1 MEQNHQP
8 KRINKKK
15 NHIAEVVVSI
25 GIVLALIIGFL
36 SGYGLANYRQ
46 DKQPQVHQSVYD
58 EVLEILKKTW
68 LDVEDREINYDA
80 LSIQGLLKELNDPY
94 SDYYTRDEWIDYTS
108 NVNGSVIG
116 IGVSLRVI
124 DQGGLITAVSEGSPA
139 KTSGLVAG
147 DIIIQVDG
155 TPIKGMNATQI
166 AKLIQGEE
174 GVAVK
179 IRYLHDAKEQEVD
192 IVRRTIDGSCMYMIR
207 EEQGHRFGFIQVST
221 FGQMTA
227 QRFKEALE
235 MFKQADIKTLVIDLR
250 NNTGGYLSAAEGIL
264 NLLLPKGQIMYYLEE
279 KDKEAVAYRSD
290 NADFYHFDQGYILVN
305 DYSASASE
313 VVAGALQEVLKYQL
327 VGETTYGK
335 GIAQIN
341 ETLSD
346 LSVIKY
352 TYARW
357 LLPSGKCI
365 HKEGLI
371 PDIEVEQID
380 TDDITTR
387 NLEHDLAYDSVDEL
401 TISLQKMLNML
412 GYGSLREDGYFDH
425 ATETALQQFESDQ
438 QLKVDGVYSNEDH
451 DQLIVQV
458 LLYLSEHDVTYQ
470 KMLDSLE

>member
-8 KRINKKK
+8 KMIKNKKS
-15 NHIAEVVVSI
+15 HIAEVVVSI
-25 GIVLALIIGFL
+25 GVVLSLVIGFL
-36 SGYGLANYRQ
+36 SGYSIANHRL
-46 DKQPQVHQSVYD
+46 DKQPQVDQSIYD
-58 EVLEILKKTW
+58 EALEILKNTW
-68 LDVEDREINYDA
+68 LDVENRDINYDA
-80 LSIQGLLKELNDPY
+80 LSIQGLLNELNDPY
-94 SDYYTRDEWIDYTS
+94 SDYYTKDEWASYTS

-116 IGVSLRVI
+116 IGVSLRVVE
-124 DQGGLITAVSEGSPA
+124 QGGLITAVSEGSPA
-139 KTSGLVAG
+139 KASGLVAG
-147 DIIIQVDG
+147 DIMTHVDG
-155 TPIKGMNATQI
+155 QSIQGMSATEI

-179 IRYLHDAKEQEVD
+179 IRYLHDDTVKEVD
-192 IVRRTIDGSCMYMIR
+192 IVRRQIDGSCMYTIK
-207 EEQGHRFGFIQVST
+207 EEQGHRFGYIQIST

-227 QRFKEALE
+227 QRFKEALD
-235 MFKQADIKTLVIDLR
+235 MFKEADIKTLVIDLR

-279 KDKEAVAYRSD
+279 RGKEAIAYRSD

-327 VGETTYGK
+327 VGEKTYGK
-335 GIAQIN
+335 GTAQIN

-346 LSVIKY
+346 LSVLKY

-365 HKEGLI
+365 HGEGLT
-371 PDIEVEQID
+371 PDIEVEQIN

-387 NLEHDLAYDSVDEL
+387 SLEHDLAYDSVDSL

-412 GYGSLREDGYFDH
+412 GYGSLREDGYFDRD
-425 ATETALQQFESDQ
+425 TENALKQFEQEQ
-438 QLKVDGVYSNEDH
+438 QLKIDGIYSNDDH
-451 DQLIVQV
+451 DQLVVQV
-458 LLYLSEHDVTYQ
+458 LLYLSEHDMTYQ
-470 KMLDSLE
+470 KLLDSLE